1 MRYSVEKHIAVVGA
15 LLITVAILF
24 SCGQLSLVEHGIVS
38 LPGFSE
44 CSETSSVAS
53 AASATRDFLDPLGGL
68 LLLLALAS
76 LVSRKLV
83 WSFISTPP
91 DPSPRTLLLPKR
103 IQPTMGNDLQEA
115 FRRGIIHPRLY
126 D

>member
-1 MRYSVEKHIAVVGA
+1 
-15 LLITVAILF
+15 
-24 SCGQLSLVEHGIVS
+24 
-38 LPGFSE
+38 
-44 CSETSSVAS
+44 
-53 AASATRDFLDPLGGL
+53 L

-83 WSFISTPP
+83 WSFISKPP

-103 IQPTMGNDLQEA
+103 IRPTTGNDLQEA